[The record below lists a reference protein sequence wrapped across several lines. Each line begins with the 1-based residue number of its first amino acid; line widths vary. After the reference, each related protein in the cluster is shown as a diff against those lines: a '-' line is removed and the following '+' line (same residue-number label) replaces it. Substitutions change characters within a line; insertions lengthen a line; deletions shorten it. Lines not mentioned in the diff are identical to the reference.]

1 MLYKVLTI
9 DNFYKRAVMP
19 ERKVYMNKQ
28 RRRIIYEINTRLEA
42 VQGEMESL
50 LDDIQAVI
58 DEETEYRDNI
68 PENMQGGE
76 RYEMADSACDS
87 LQSAYDTLES
97 RRSRVQSR
105 WFTSLPY
112 TWRMLIQKLIALC
125 GENDFTITKQ
135 FDFYRI
141 DLNVHL
147 ELFGQV
153 EELEQIIE
161 TMLPC
166 NMVMDAKNSIPMKAE
181 GVALAIGGV
190 CFVNSYLITND
201 WQEKKTI
208 EGNILIGSGVSESEK
223 WMITND
229 EKRKDTISGSADFGG
244 GLTYAAAYFITN
256 DSRENM
262 VVRGSAVHGAATINT
277 VNVVITEDFNEHFDI
292 SGNGSVGSG
301 VVTAEHIEI
310 N

>member
-1 MLYKVLTI
+1 MIREVDLVSYLPPFVAEYKETNLTLTAENPEFVLVWKAA
-9 DNFYKRAVMP
+9 DRALKN
-19 ERKVYMNKQ
+19 EF
-28 RRRIIYEINTRLEA
+28 ISTA
-42 VQGEMESL
+42 
-50 LDDIQAVI
+50 
-58 DEETEYRDNI
+58 DEYGISRFEKILHILPSRD
-68 PENMQGGE
+68 
-76 RYEMADSACDS
+76 
-87 LQSAYDTLES
+87 DTLES

-125 GENDFTITKQ
+125 GEDDFTITKQ

-141 DLNVHL
+141 DLDVHL

-153 EELEQIIE
+153 EELERIIE

-166 NMVMDAKNSIPMKAE
+166 NMVMDARNSIPMKAE
-181 GVALAIGGV
+181 GVALTIGGV

-208 EGNILIGSGVSESEK
+208 EGNILIGSGVSESDK

-244 GLTYAAAYFITN
+244 GLSYAAAYFITN
-256 DSRENM
+256 DSRENV
-262 VVRGSAVHGAATINT
+262 VVRGSAVHGAAAVNT
-277 VNVVITEDFNEHFDI
+277 VSVVITEDFNEQFDI
-292 SGNGSVGSG
+292 SGNGSVASG

>member
-1 MLYKVLTI
+1 M
-9 DNFYKRAVMP
+9 
-19 ERKVYMNKQ
+19 
-28 RRRIIYEINTRLEA
+28 
-42 VQGEMESL
+42 
-50 LDDIQAVI
+50 
-58 DEETEYRDNI
+58 
-68 PENMQGGE
+68 
-76 RYEMADSACDS
+76 
-87 LQSAYDTLES
+87 
-97 RRSRVQSR
+97 
-105 WFTSLPY
+105 
-112 TWRMLIQKLIALC
+112 C
-125 GENDFTITKQ
+125 GEDDFTITKQ

-141 DLNVHL
+141 DLDVHL

-153 EELEQIIE
+153 EELERIIE

-166 NMVMDAKNSIPMKAE
+166 NMVMDAKNNIPMKAE

-229 EKRKDTISGSADFGG
+229 EKRKDTISGNADFGG
-244 GLTYAAAYFITN
+244 GLSYAAAYIITN
-256 DSRENM
+256 DSRENV
-262 VVRGSAVHGAATINT
+262 VVRGSAVHGAAATNT
-277 VNVVITEDFNEHFDI
+277 VSVVITEDFNEQFDI

-301 VVTAEHIEI
+301 IVTVEHIEI

>member
-1 MLYKVLTI
+1 
-9 DNFYKRAVMP
+9 
-19 ERKVYMNKQ
+19 MNKQ
-28 RRRIIYEINTRLEA
+28 RRRTIYEINTRVEA
-42 VQGEMESL
+42 LQGEMESL

>member
-1 MLYKVLTI
+1 MIREVDLVSYLPPFIAEYKETNLTLTAENPEFVLVWKAADRTLKNEFI
-9 DNFYKRAVMP
+9 ETA
-19 ERKVYMNKQ
+19 
-28 RRRIIYEINTRLEA
+28 
-42 VQGEMESL
+42 
-50 LDDIQAVI
+50 
-58 DEETEYRDNI
+58 DEYGISRFEKILHILPSRD
-68 PENMQGGE
+68 
-76 RYEMADSACDS
+76 
-87 LQSAYDTLES
+87 DTLES

-112 TWRMLIQKLIALC
+112 TWRMLIQK
-125 GENDFTITKQ
+125 
-135 FDFYRI
+135 
-141 DLNVHL
+141 
-147 ELFGQV
+147 
-153 EELEQIIE
+153 IIE

-262 VVRGSAVHGAATINT
+262 VVRGSAVHGAAAINT